1 FPLTSGDAANVL
13 NVPFDVVLS
22 ASCARK
28 YFGDENPV
36 GKTLLI
42 NGTDRANVRGV
53 MKDIPA
59 NSHLRVDMLFS
70 MSTLLKGMNPSL
82 ENNWRSLRCNTYLLL
97 RPDTPPDPLNAKINQ
112 LLKSKIDQP
121 DVQYLTTLEPL
132 RSIYLHGK
140 PRGSRSGNAVTGNST
155 NLYVC
160 SLAAAL
166 ALFIA
171 CLNFVN
177 LSTAFSLR
185 RTKEIGVRKILGAAR
200 SGLVLQFLTD
210 AIALS
215 LMAFV
220 ISVGLISI
228 ITPVFNQIAG
238 KMISSGLLE
247 HPSYVVLL
255 LMASL
260 ITGAISGLYP
270 AVFVSSFKAAD
281 SVKGRFTSGARGVA
295 LRKILVTSQFLI
307 SFVLIVATAVLYK
320 QLDFMQNEQLGFK
333 KDHML
338 AVDFQFDP
346 RAGSQVT
353 KNQLMTIPG
362 VSGASVSSS
371 LPGRPNHKRET
382 TIQRFDGSKEPSGF
396 DAYFVDFDF
405 IDQYNLKIIA
415 GRKFSPSIA
424 SDSTQ
429 AMIINEAAVKA
440 LGYYNPDDVL
450 GKPYSQSGRTG
461 TIIGVVKDFHFQSF
475 REEIQPL
482 TMQAGGIATFMTLSI
497 ADTDIPST
505 ISKLEKKW
513 KSIVPDMPFSY
524 FFTDEAYNSQYD
536 SDRRFSQLFL
546 CLVTVAI
553 IISCLGLFGLT
564 VFSTTQRTKEIGIR
578 KVLGS
583 SSIQIVSLITK
594 DFFTLIATAFF
605 LGIPV
610 SWFLMDRWLQE
621 FAYRTDVSIWIYGL
635 AGVALGLIAFVTISF
650 QAIQAANADPVR
662 SLKAE

>member
-1 FPLTSGDAANVL
+1 MG
-13 NVPFDVVLS
+13 
-22 ASCARK
+22 
-28 YFGDENPV
+28 
-36 GKTLLI
+36 
-42 NGTDRANVRGV
+42 
-53 MKDIPA
+53 
-59 NSHLRVDMLFS
+59 
-70 MSTLLKGMNPSL
+70 
-82 ENNWRSLRCNTYLLL
+82 
-97 RPDTPPDPLNAKINQ
+97 
-112 LLKSKIDQP
+112 
-121 DVQYLTTLEPL
+121 
-132 RSIYLHGK
+132 
-140 PRGSRSGNAVTGNST
+140 
-155 NLYVC
+155 
-160 SLAAAL
+160 
-166 ALFIA
+166 
-171 CLNFVN
+171 
-177 LSTAFSLR
+177 
-185 RTKEIGVRKILGAAR
+185 
-200 SGLVLQFLTD
+200 
-210 AIALS
+210 
-215 LMAFV
+215 
-220 ISVGLISI
+220 
-228 ITPVFNQIAG
+228 
-238 KMISSGLLE
+238 
-247 HPSYVVLL
+247 LL

-270 AVFVSSFKAAD
+270 AVLVSSFKAAD

-320 QLDFMQNEQLGFK
+320 QLHFMQNEQLGFK

-346 RAGSQVT
+346 RSGSQFT

-382 TIQRFDGSKEPSGF
+382 TIQRFDGSEEPSGF

-405 IDQYNLKIIA
+405 IDQYNLEIIA

-450 GKPYSQSGRTG
+450 GKPYSQSGRSG

-524 FFTDEAYNSQYD
+524 FFTDDAYNSQYD

-583 SSIQIVSLITK
+583 SSVEILSLLTR
-594 DFFTLIATAFF
+594 DFFTLIAVAFF

-610 SWFLMDRWLQE
+610 SWFLMNRWLQE
-621 FAYRTDVSIWIYGL
+621 FAYRADVSIWIYGL
-635 AGVALGLIAFVTISF
+635 AGLVLALVAFVTISF
-650 QAIQAANADPVR
+650 QTIQAANADPVR